1 MRSLYA
7 LLIGALLLSNA
18 LPSSAQTTPAPSP
31 SPAPLTAPFVA
42 PGDWVQLPRGFTLT
56 EIKNLWRG
64 PRTGGPAGG
73 GVFAQ
78 AVLPLPSGIVA
89 ALLAQLRTVL
99 ASSKTKQKL
108 TMTTASPKICGAT
121 ASVSTLH
128 LGGAKPAIIETTTLS
143 QRGLT
148 YATVY
153 VRTSSKP
160 ESAIELA
167 LRSACPLPNGGLP
180 DATPPAG
187 WSAVQKGLDFELGGV
202 WLGNAPMQLM
212 TLLKARGMPDLM
224 SAAQAAPATTS
235 GTQHSVKYRASMQK
249 LKFCG
254 TPGLLATAQFIVP
267 PGFGMT
273 YSVAVAQGM
282 DGTFVLSYFHPSS
295 YTDAGAQQ
303 SMRSLCAGAPLPS
316 PSPSPSAT
324 PLPFP

>member
-7 LLIGALLLSNA
+7 LLIGALLFSNA
-18 LPSSAQTTPAPSP
+18 LPLSAQTTPAPSP
-31 SPAPLTAPFVA
+31 APTPLAAPFAA
-42 PGDWVQLPRGFTLT
+42 PADWVQLPRGFTLT

-78 AVLPLPSGIVA
+78 AVLPLPSGIVS
-89 ALLAQLRTVL
+89 ALLAQLRNLL
-99 ASSKTKQKL
+99 ASAKTKQKL
-108 TMTTASPKICGAT
+108 TMTTASPKICGST
-121 ASVSTLH
+121 AGVVTLH
-128 LGGAKPAIIETTTLS
+128 LGGAKQAYIETTTLS

-160 ESAIELA
+160 ERAIESA
-167 LRSACPLPNGGLP
+167 LRSACPLPSGGLP
-180 DATPPAG
+180 DASPPSG
-187 WSAVQKGLDFELGGV
+187 WTAVQKGLDFELGGI
-202 WLGNAPMQLM
+202 WLGNAPLQIM
-212 TLLKARGMPDLM
+212 TMLKARGVPDLM
-224 SAAQAAPATTS
+224 STAQMAPKTAS
-235 GTQHSVKYRASMQK
+235 GTQHSVKYKATMQK
-249 LKFCG
+249 LNFCG
-254 TPGLLATAQFIVP
+254 TPGLLASAQFIVP

-295 YTDAGAQQ
+295 YIDTGAQQ
-303 SMRSLCAGAPLPS
+303 SMKTLCGGAPLPS
-316 PSPSPSAT
+316 PSGT

>member
-7 LLIGALLLSNA
+7 LLIGALLFSSA
-18 LPSSAQTTPAPSP
+18 LPSPAQTTPAPSP
-31 SPAPLTAPFVA
+31 APTALAAPFTAPA
-42 PGDWVQLPRGFTLT
+42 DWVQLPRGFTLT

-89 ALLAQLRTVL
+89 ALLAQLRTAL
-99 ASSKTKQKL
+99 ASSKSKQKL
-108 TMTTASPKICGAT
+108 TVTTASPKICGST
-121 ASVSTLH
+121 ANVLTVH
-128 LGGAKPAIIETTTLS
+128 LLGAKPAYIETTMLS

-153 VRTSSKP
+153 VRTSRKP
-160 ESAIELA
+160 QPAIESS

-180 DATPPAG
+180 DAAPPAG
-187 WSAVQKGLDFELGGV
+187 WTALQKGLDFELSGI
-202 WLGNAPMQLM
+202 WIGNAPLQIM
-212 TLLKARGMPDLM
+212 TMLKARGMPDLM
-224 SAAQAAPATTS
+224 STAQMAPTTAS
-235 GTQHSVKYRASMQK
+235 GTQHSVKYRASVQK

-273 YSVAVAQGM
+273 YSVAIAQGM
-282 DGTFVLSYFHPSS
+282 DGTFLLSYFHPSS
-295 YTDAGAQQ
+295 YTDSGAQQ
-303 SMRSLCAGAPLPS
+303 SMKTLCGGAPLPS
-316 PSPSPSAT
+316 PSPAAT
-324 PLPFP
+324 P

>member
-7 LLIGALLLSNA
+7 LLVGALLLSNA
-18 LPSSAQTTPAPSP
+18 LPSSAQTSPPPSP

-42 PGDWVQLPRGFTLT
+42 PADWVQLPRGFTLT
-56 EIKNLWRG
+56 EIKNLWQG

-89 ALLAQLRTVL
+89 ALLAQLRNVL
-99 ASSKTKQKL
+99 SGSKSKQKL
-108 TMTTASPKICGAT
+108 TMTTASPTICGST
-121 ASVSTLH
+121 ASVLTVH
-128 LGGAKPAIIETTTLS
+128 LGGAKPAYIETTTLS

-160 ESAIELA
+160 QPTIEAA

-180 DATPPAG
+180 DATPPPG
-187 WSAVQKGLDFELGGV
+187 WSAVQKGLDFELGGI
-202 WLGNAPMQLM
+202 WLGNAPLQIM
-212 TLLKARGMPDLM
+212 TMLKARGIPDLM
-224 SAAQAAPATTS
+224 SASQMAPATSS
-235 GTQHSVKYRASMQK
+235 GTQHSVRYRVSVTK

-254 TPGLLATAQFIVP
+254 TPGLLATAQFTVP

-273 YSVAVAQGM
+273 YSVAAAQGM

-303 SMRSLCAGAPLPS
+303 SMRTLCGGLPL
-316 PSPSPSAT
+316 PSPSAT
-324 PLPFP
+324 PR

>member
-18 LPSSAQTTPAPSP
+18 LPSSAQTATPLP
-31 SPAPLTAPFVA
+31 SPAPTPLASAFTA

-64 PRTGGPAGG
+64 PRGGGPAGG

-78 AVLPLPSGIVA
+78 AVLPLPSGIVS
-89 ALLAQLRTVL
+89 ALLAQLRTFM
-99 ASSKTKQKL
+99 ASSKSKQKF
-108 TMTTASPKICGAT
+108 TMTTASPKICGSA
-121 ASVSTLH
+121 ASVLTVH
-128 LGGAKPAIIETTTLS
+128 VGGANPAFIETTTLS
-143 QRGLT
+143 HRGLT

-160 ESAIELA
+160 DSAIESA

-180 DATPPAG
+180 DAAPPRG
-187 WSAVQKGLDFELGGV
+187 WSAVQKGLDFELGGI
-202 WLGNAPMQLM
+202 WLGNAPMQVM
-212 TLLKARGMPDLM
+212 MMLKARGMPDLM
-224 SAAQAAPATTS
+224 SASQMAPTTTS
-235 GTQHSVKYRASMQK
+235 GTQRSVKYKATVQK
-249 LKFCG
+249 VKFCG

-273 YSVAVAQGM
+273 YSVAAAQGM

-303 SMRSLCAGAPLPS
+303 SMRTLCAGAPLPS
-316 PSPSPSAT
+316 PSPGST

>member
-18 LPSSAQTTPAPSP
+18 LPSSAQTITPAPSP
-31 SPAPLTAPFVA
+31 SPVTVTAPFVA
-42 PGDWVQLPRGFTLT
+42 PADWVQLPRGFTLT

-89 ALLAQLRTVL
+89 ALLGQLRTVL
-99 ASSKTKQKL
+99 ASSKTKRKL
-108 TMTTASPKICGAT
+108 AMTTATSRICGAA

-160 ESAIELA
+160 DPAIESA

-180 DATPPAG
+180 DATPPSG
-187 WSAVQKGLDFELGGV
+187 WSAVQKGLDFELGGI
-202 WLGNAPMQLM
+202 WFGNAPMQVITM
-212 TLLKARGMPDLM
+212 LKARGMPDLM
-224 SAAQAAPATTS
+224 SAAQMAPKTAS
-235 GTQHSVKYRASMQK
+235 GTQHSVKYKASMQK
-249 LKFCG
+249 VNFCG
-254 TPGLLATAQFIVP
+254 TPGLLASAQFIVP

-295 YTDAGAQQ
+295 YTDTGAQQ
-303 SMRSLCAGAPLPS
+303 SMKTLCAGAPLPS
-316 PSPSPSAT
+316 PSPSPQ
-324 PLPFP
+324 P

>member
-18 LPSSAQTTPAPSP
+18 LPASAQTTPLPSP
-31 SPAPLTAPFVA
+31 SPAVAPAATFVA
-42 PGDWVQLPRGFTLT
+42 PPDWVQLPRGFTLT

-89 ALLAQLRTVL
+89 ALLGQLRGVL
-99 ASSKTKQKL
+99 ANSKTKKKL
-108 TMTTASPKICGAT
+108 SMMTASPKICGST

-160 ESAIELA
+160 DPAIESA

-180 DATPPAG
+180 DATPPRG
-187 WSAVQKGLDFELGGV
+187 WSAVQKGLDFELGGI
-202 WLGNAPMQLM
+202 WLGNAPLQIM
-212 TLLKARGMPDLM
+212 TMLKARGMPDLM
-224 SAAQAAPATTS
+224 STAQMAPTTTS

-282 DGTFVLSYFHPSS
+282 EGTFVLSYFHPSS

-303 SMRSLCAGAPLPS
+303 SMRTLCAGSPLPS
-316 PSPSPSAT
+316 PSPSASPHA
-324 PLPFP
+324 

>member
-18 LPSSAQTTPAPSP
+18 LPSSAQSTPAPSP
-31 SPAPLTAPFVA
+31 SPAPLAAPFVA
-42 PGDWVQLPRGFTLT
+42 PADWVQLPRGFTLT
-56 EIKNLWRG
+56 EIKNMWRG
-64 PRTGGPAGG
+64 PGTGGPAGG

-89 ALLAQLRTVL
+89 ALLAQLRNVF
-99 ASSKTKQKL
+99 ASAKTKQKL
-108 TMTTASPKICGAT
+108 TMATASSKVCGAT

-128 LGGAKPAIIETTTLS
+128 LYGSKPAFIETTTLS

-160 ESAIELA
+160 DPAIESAV
-167 LRSACPLPNGGLP
+167 RSACPLPGGGLP
-180 DATPPAG
+180 DATPPSG
-187 WSAVQKGLDFELGGV
+187 WSALQKGLDFELGGI
-202 WLGNAPMQLM
+202 WLGNAPLQTMWM
-212 TLLKARGMPDLM
+212 LKARGMPDLL
-224 SAAQAAPATTS
+224 SAAQMAPTSAS
-235 GTQHSVKYRASMQK
+235 GTQHSVKYRASVQK

-254 TPGLLATAQFIVP
+254 TPGLLATAQFTVP

-273 YSVAVAQGM
+273 YSVAAAQGM
-282 DGTFVLSYFHPSS
+282 DGTFVLSYLHPSS

-303 SMRSLCAGAPLPS
+303 SMRTLCGGAPLPA
-316 PSPSPSAT
+316 PSST
-324 PLPFP
+324 PTV

>member
-1 MRSLYA
+1 MRSFYA
-7 LLIGALLLSNA
+7 LVIGALLLSNA

-31 SPAPLTAPFVA
+31 APTPLAAPFTAPA
-42 PGDWVQLPRGFTLT
+42 DWVKLPRGFTLT

-99 ASSKTKQKL
+99 ASSKSKQKF
-108 TMTTASPKICGAT
+108 TMTTASPQICGAT
-121 ASVSTLH
+121 ASVLTVH
-128 LGGAKPAIIETTTLS
+128 VGAPNPAYIETTTLS
-143 QRGLT
+143 HRGLT

-153 VRTSSKP
+153 VRTASKP
-160 ESAIELA
+160 QAAIESA

-187 WSAVQKGLDFELGGV
+187 WTAVQKGLDFELGGI
-202 WLGNAPMQLM
+202 WLGNAPLQVM
-212 TLLKARGMPDLM
+212 TMLKARGVPDLM
-224 SAAQAAPATTS
+224 STAQMAPTTAS
-235 GTQHSVKYRASMQK
+235 GTQHSVKYRASVQK

-254 TPGLLATAQFIVP
+254 TPGILATAQFTVP

-273 YSVAVAQGM
+273 YSAAVAQGM
-282 DGTFVLSYFHPSS
+282 DGTFFLSYLHPSS
-295 YTDAGAQQ
+295 YTDSGAQQ
-303 SMRSLCAGAPLPS
+303 SMKTLCAGAPLPS
-316 PSPSPSAT
+316 PSPSST
-324 PLPFP
+324 P